1 MPTGHPA
8 AMEEVYRRMLHAAG
22 AQGRLAARPSGR
34 LVHVV
39 TAGDSSGPSVVHLHG
54 TGTSSLSHLMLTGRT
69 PGLRSYLVDRPGCGL
84 SDPDSFRTGHFREYA
99 VAFVADV
106 LDALGLEAT
115 VLVGASGGGTW
126 ATWFALDHPERVRGL
141 VMLGSVPTL
150 PGGRAPLPLRLV
162 VTPGVGDLMRRVR
175 PGRRM
180 LVRMMASMGEAATIV
195 RHPDLLESLVV
206 GARDPVAARAN
217 QAEYRALISWRG
229 FRADTRLGHEDLQ
242 PAGRADPDDLGRPRS
257 RRTPRAGARGGV
269 RDPRRPARD
278 SCPAGTCPSWAT
290 RTGWPSSWRSSP
302 GRPDR
307 RDRRGRVSTSRRAR
321 GRSGWRWSSRGRTS
335 PASPRRRAPPT
346 RCAGCRS
353 RS

>member
-1 MPTGHPA
+1 MAEVRGAAMPTGHPA
-8 AMEEVYRRMLHAAG
+8 AMEEVYRRMLQAAG
-22 AQGRLAARPSGR
+22 AEGRLAARPSGR

-39 TAGDSSGPSVVHLHG
+39 TAGDSSGPPVVHLHG
-54 TGTSSLSHLMLTGRT
+54 TGTSALSHLMLTSRT

-84 SDPDSFRTGHFREYA
+84 SGPDSFRTGHFREYA
-99 VAFVADV
+99 VAFVGDV

-195 RHPDLLESLVV
+195 RHPDLLESLVI
-206 GARDPVAARAN
+206 GARDPVATRAN

-229 FRADTRLGHEDLQ
+229 FRADTRLGHEDLH
-242 PAGRADPDDLGRPRS
+242 RLGVP
-257 RRTPRAGARGGV
+257 TLMIWGD
-269 RDPRRPARD
+269 RDPVVPLAQARVVASEIPD
-278 SCPAGTCPSWAT
+278 ARLETV
-290 RTGWPSSWRSSP
+290 P
-302 GRPDR
+302 GGHVPQLGHPDR
-307 RDRRGRVSTSRRAR
+307 VAELLEEFAG
-321 GRSGWRWSSRGRTS
+321 SS
-335 PASPRRRAPPT
+335 
-346 RCAGCRS
+346 
-353 RS
+353 